1 MFRFERT
8 GASVTGCRNQANEV
22 VPLATCLNDAAYSAS
37 FKFTTDR
44 VIAK

>member
-1 MFRFERT
+1 M
-8 GASVTGCRNQANEV
+8 AS
-22 VPLATCLNDAAYSAS
+22 VPLATCLSDAAYSSS